1 MKKILALL
9 LIAVLSLT
17 LLTGCSDP
25 VADDFENYL
34 NVEMKE
40 INADY
45 KKLTQE
51 VGAWEN
57 SEDDADILASIEE
70 ILLPIVNDSLA
81 ALEDIKP
88 ETDEVKAIK
97 EKYVKVMETYKDAF
111 ETFTDA
117 INTQDED
124 TAIAAAEKLSE
135 AVELLDEYNS
145 DLENLAKE
153 HNLEV
158 EY

>member
-1 MKKILALL
+1 M
-9 LIAVLSLT
+9 AVLSLT

-57 SEDDADILASIEE
+57 SEDDADILVSIEE

-88 ETDEVKAIK
+88 ETD
-97 EKYVKVMETYKDAF
+97 
-111 ETFTDA
+111 
-117 INTQDED
+117 
-124 TAIAAAEKLSE
+124 
-135 AVELLDEYNS
+135 
-145 DLENLAKE
+145 
-153 HNLEV
+153 
-158 EY
+158 

>member
-1 MKKILALL
+1 M
-9 LIAVLSLT
+9 
-17 LLTGCSDP
+17 
-25 VADDFENYL
+25 
-34 NVEMKE
+34 
-40 INADY
+40 
-45 KKLTQE
+45 
-51 VGAWEN
+51 
-57 SEDDADILASIEE
+57 
-70 ILLPIVNDSLA
+70 PIVNDSLA

-97 EKYVKVMETYKDAF
+97 EKYVKVMETYKVAF

-145 DLENLAKE
+145 DLEKLAKE